1 MADPVSLPL
10 EVDPADIEQGIYDY
24 IQSFFPEWEPK
35 EPHLAVLM
43 SEAIAVEVSELRRLA
58 TDVGPEFM
66 MYLGRMLGVFPV
78 EALPAV
84 GVVNITAIDNA
95 GYTIPAGTEMRILV
109 HGDEYVGFETIDDA
123 VIAPGQTVASNV
135 DIKAT
140 TEGVIGNGLTTDPQL
155 LDLLDYISAIS
166 TVGSTSGG
174 LDLEDTDV
182 YLERL
187 RTRLQ
192 LLADR
197 PIIPRDFEIYAETI
211 VPGVYRALCL
221 DTYDPVS
228 DTYNNERMITMIA
241 LDETGAGVNS
251 TVKGE
256 MQDVLDA
263 AREVNF
269 IVNTMDPTYTA
280 VTVSATV
287 VAHPGWDLATLEG
300 IVTEAVIDYLNPA
313 TFGSPG
319 TGTGISARRWIKK
332 EKVRYSELMW
342 VILGIE
348 GVGYIDGAI
357 TINGNANTDLVLA
370 GEAPLPAANPTVS
383 ITVNAP

>member
-10 EVDPADIEQGIYDY
+10 EVDPAVIEQGIYDY

-43 SEAIAVEVSELRRLA
+43 SEALAVEISELRRLA
-58 TDVGPEFM
+58 TDVGPELMKYFGALIGI
-66 MYLGRMLGVFPV
+66 YPI

-84 GVVNITAIDNA
+84 GIVNINVINTI

-109 HGDEYVGFETIDDA
+109 HGDEYVGFETIEDV
-123 VIAPGQTVASNV
+123 VIPPGQSVANNV
-135 DIKAT
+135 DINAT
-140 TEGVIGNGLTTDPQL
+140 TEGTVGNGLTTDPQL
-155 LDLLDYISAIS
+155 LDLLDYITTIDL
-166 TVGSTSGG
+166 VGTTSGG
-174 LDLEDTDV
+174 VDQEDIDT
-182 YLERL
+182 YLARL

-221 DTYDPVS
+221 DTYDPVT
-228 DTYNNERMITMIA
+228 DTYNNERMVTMA
-241 LDETGAGVNS
+241 AVDETGTGVNS
-251 TVKGE
+251 TVKAE
-256 MQDVLDA
+256 MAAALDA
-263 AREVNF
+263 AREINF
-269 IVNTMDPTYTA
+269 VVNTTDPTYTA
-280 VTVSATV
+280 VTVAATV
-287 VAHPGWDLATLEG
+287 VAQAGWDPATLDS
-300 IVTEAVIDYLNPA
+300 IVTQAIVDYLSPA

-319 TGTGISARRWIKK
+319 SGTGASIRRWIKK
-332 EKVRYSELMW
+332 DKVRYSEIMW

-348 GVGYIDGAI
+348 GVGYVDGPI
-357 TINGNANTDLVLA
+357 TINGNNNTDLTLA
-370 GEAPLPAANPTVS
+370 GAAPLPAANPTVN